1 MASPRSRQPV
11 RTENTL
17 LDRLRPDG
25 QNGFTLI
32 ELLVVIAIIGVLVG
46 LLLPAVQQAR
56 EAARRST
63 CGNKLRQLA
72 VALHNHESA
81 KRQFPAGG
89 TILNT
94 GLACNLTNGN
104 LQNETGAPWSIWI
117 LPSMESLAL
126 YDALDFSKAFC
137 ARYGNRN
144 GTHMVANSVHQFTPN
159 EQFHCPSDFNSRS
172 DTFNTNYH
180 ACMGG
185 GAAADAA
192 CTNTVNRYFFK
203 NGIFYANSATKF
215 KDITDG
221 TTQVILLGETRYAR
235 HRDGDEGTAAS
246 WASGMTVGPGG
257 EPLGTTATMDG
268 INSSTVDPAKTLDY
282 GVFTRVFGS
291 NHPGGAQFALADA
304 SVRLIS
310 ENISLDVYR
319 RLGQRASGQV
329 KDFE

>member
-1 MASPRSRQPV
+1 MDIHILFSRTSRLIAPQRDAAAKRS
-11 RTENTL
+11 
-17 LDRLRPDG
+17 
-25 QNGFTLI
+25 GFTLI

-63 CGNKLRQLA
+63 CGNKIRQLA
-72 VALHNHESA
+72 VALHNFESG

-94 GLACNLTNGN
+94 GLACNLTDGN

-117 LPSMESLAL
+117 LPYMEGLSL
-126 YDALDFSKAFC
+126 YEDFDFNKAFC

-144 GTHMVANSVHQFTPN
+144 GVHMVANSVHQFTPN
-159 EQFHCPSDFNSRS
+159 DQFHCPSDPNSRS

-192 CTNTVNRYFFK
+192 CNNTVSRYFFK

-221 TTQVILLGETRYAR
+221 TTQVILLGETKYAR
-235 HRDGDEGTAAS
+235 HRDGDEGSSAS
-246 WASGMTVGPGG
+246 WASGMTVGAGG

-268 INSSTVDPAKTLDY
+268 INSSTHDPAQTLDY

-319 RLGQRASGQV
+319 RLGQRASGDV

>member
-1 MASPRSRQPV
+1 MMLARSRSSD
-11 RTENTL
+11 RTKSTL
-17 LDRLRPDG
+17 LGRRRSG
-25 QNGFTLI
+25 RRRGVTLI

-56 EAARRST
+56 EAARRTT

-72 VALHNHESA
+72 VALHNYESG

-94 GLACNLTNGN
+94 GLACNLTDGN
-104 LQNETGAPWSIWI
+104 LQETGAPWSIWI
-117 LPSMESLAL
+117 LPFMEGHAL
-126 YDALDFSKAFC
+126 YDSLDFSKAFC
-137 ARYGNRN
+137 SRYAYRN
-144 GTHMVANSVHQFTPN
+144 NIHMVANSVHQFTPN
-159 EQFHCPSDFNSRS
+159 EQFHCPSDLNSRS

-192 CTNTVNRYFFK
+192 CTNSSNRYFFK
-203 NGIFYANSATKF
+203 NGIFYANSVTKF

-221 TTQVILLGETRYAR
+221 TAQVILLGETRYAR
-235 HRDGDEGTAAS
+235 HRDGNEASAAS
-246 WASGMTVGPGG
+246 WASGMNVGLAS

-268 INSSTVDPAKTLDY
+268 INSSTVDPAKTLDF

-310 ENISLDVYR
+310 ENIRLDVYR